1 MRYLTHLPRIAAA
14 IILLQTLY
22 FKFSGA
28 PESVHIFSTLGVE
41 PWGRLASGVAE
52 LMAAIL
58 LLTTR
63 WNWLGAAL
71 AIGIMLGALGAHLTV
86 LGIEVQGDGGLL
98 FALALGVLL
107 LATFVLGRSRT
118 VALEDV
124 KQWTGR

>member
-28 PESVHIFSTLGVE
+28 PESVHIFATLGVE

-52 LMAAIL
+52 LVAAIL

-71 AIGIMLGALGAHLTV
+71 AIGIMLGALGTHLTV

-107 LATFVLGRSRT
+107 LATFVLVRSRT
-118 VALEDV
+118 VAMEDV

>member
-107 LATFVLGRSRT
+107 LATFVLVRSRT